1 MLAPMMRGV
10 LFGLVLLAG
19 CGPMPRDPDGTLDRV
34 RRDRVFRVGVIPAA
48 PGTTST
54 ADQAA
59 WRRIVGRIAS
69 ETGARPRFRTGTT
82 EPLLLDLEAGDLD
95 LVVGGRFARDTPW
108 KTRVTLGPPLRA
120 DDRTAAHIVA
130 RNGENAWIVLVQ
142 RITKQAS

>member
-1 MLAPMMRGV
+1 MLMPMMRAF
-10 LFGLVLLAG
+10 LFGLVLLTG

-34 RRDRVFRVGVIPAA
+34 RHDRVFRVGVIPAD
-48 PGTTST
+48 ST

-95 LVVGGRFARDTPW
+95 LVVGGRFASDTPW
-108 KTRVTLGPPLRA
+108 KTRVTLGPALRA
-120 DDRTAAHIVA
+120 DDRTATHIVA

-142 RITKQAS
+142 RITQQAS